1 MIQDAHRIIRD
12 TIRKYNGGYKSP
24 EQIDLVINRAS
35 LDLFLTLLAQYR
47 ETKMLPNLLETFKTR
62 AVINLTSGSGTIA
75 DANYADAISINT
87 ILSGA
92 EFPAR
97 ITDTDEFWK
106 KRDIAT
112 LLQGKT
118 EEEVQKY
125 ILSLAVTTAE
135 TNLPENFV
143 KEIAVNMGEY
153 DVKIVPSS
161 RWNTKTMADLEPDPA
176 NPNEPLHRNID
187 TILLEDGDE
196 LPEDFVREISVASVI
211 DGQKYE
217 GIMVS
222 ADKFFSRVIE
232 DLIPDMNQGKRLN
245 YLYVDN
251 VDYNISSTN
260 IFDLPSDFVEG
271 ITVFSRVGNEKYE
284 GVILTEV
291 EFLDRINSTLLQ
303 PTLQA
308 PIARIYNNKI
318 EFYPSDSGNY
328 TLSYYKFP
336 SDKRPMATVKDN
348 KIQVKP
354 DVEVELTYYK
364 YPTEK
369 RPLGKFENQKLF
381 IKPFTANAELNYYA
395 FPVERDALIR
405 ISGSNILC
413 DPATVTSIAL
423 YYLVYPITAVFGYT
437 VAPNGR
443 DITYNPATSTD
454 LNWKPTALSEIVSRA
469 LMYLGIS
476 LNEQSLIME
485 EKLKRGGN

>member
-47 ETKMLPNLLETFKTR
+47 ETKMLPNLLETFKKR
-62 AVINLTSGSGTIA
+62 AVVALTAGAGTIA
-75 DANYADAISINT
+75 DATYADAISVNT
-87 ILSGA
+87 VISGS

-118 EEEVQKY
+118 EEEVQRY
-125 ILSLAVTTAE
+125 ILSIVLSAE

-143 KEIAVNMGEY
+143 KEVAINMGEY
-153 DVKIVPSS
+153 DVKIVPPA
-161 RWNTKTMADLEPDPA
+161 RWNSKTMADLEPDPA
-176 NPNEPLHRNID
+176 NPNEPLHRNVD

-196 LPEDFVREISVASVI
+196 LPEDFVKEISVASVI
-211 DGQKYE
+211 GGQKYE

-222 ADKFFSRVIE
+222 PDKFFSRVIE

-251 VDYNISSTN
+251 TDYNISVTN

-271 ITVFSRVGNEKYE
+271 ITVFSRVGANKYE
-284 GVILTEV
+284 GVILTDV
-291 EFLDRINSTLLQ
+291 EFLDRINSTLLA

-308 PIARIYNNKI
+308 PIARIYDNKI
-318 EFYPSDSGNY
+318 EFFPSDAGNY

-336 SDKRPMATVKDN
+336 SERRPMATIKDN

-354 DVEVELTYYK
+354 AVEVELTYFK

-369 RPLGKFENQKLF
+369 RPLAKFENQKVF
-381 IKPFTANAELNYYA
+381 IKPFTTAPTLNYYA
-395 FPVERDALIR
+395 FPIERDALIR
-405 ISGSNILC
+405 ISGNDIVC
-413 DPATVTSIAL
+413 DPLTVTSIAL
-423 YYLVYPITAVFGYT
+423 YYLSYPVTGVFGYT
-437 VAPNGR
+437 VSANGR
-443 DITYNPATSTD
+443 DITYSAGTSTD
-454 LNWKPTALSEIVSRA
+454 LNWKKTAMSEIVSRA

-476 LNEQSLIME
+476 LESQSLIME